1 MSGHRTRVQQQ
12 QQQQQERRVAL
23 TIAKLLWLTPARVA
37 RVVQA
42 ARVLAQHTW
51 RAGRL
56 LQANRNV
63 CNMLLQHGRTS
74 AQQVQ
79 QYQEKQTYKHAKRRR
94 TKNTRAGERWQ
105 ENSSKK
111 TNHEN

>member
-12 QQQQQERRVAL
+12 QQQQEPRVAL

-37 RVVQA
+37 RVAQA
-42 ARVLAQHTW
+42 VRVLAQHTW

-79 QYQEKQTYKHAKRRR
+79 QYQEEQIYKHVQRRR
-94 TKNTRAGERWQ
+94 AKGTRAGERWK
-105 ENSSKK
+105 ESSSKK